1 MTQLHRA
8 PTAASKLG
16 MARESGLPVT
26 LLRRDELPPAEE
38 MLALEPWLLD
48 TDMDMDMDMD

>member
-1 MTQLHRA
+1 
-8 PTAASKLG
+8 